1 MALMC
6 PKCGKED
13 NVVVNSR
20 TVQNTIRRRREC
32 EWCGT
37 RFTTYESCQVTSRGK
52 LWNEIRPKLIKNI
65 KEAIIKSFQDA

>member
-6 PKCGKED
+6 PKCGKEE

-37 RFTTYESCQVTSRGK
+37 RFTTYEGIEITSKRK
-52 LWNEIRPKLIKNI
+52 LWNEIKPKLVANI
-65 KEAIIKSFQDA
+65 KEAIIKSFQDV